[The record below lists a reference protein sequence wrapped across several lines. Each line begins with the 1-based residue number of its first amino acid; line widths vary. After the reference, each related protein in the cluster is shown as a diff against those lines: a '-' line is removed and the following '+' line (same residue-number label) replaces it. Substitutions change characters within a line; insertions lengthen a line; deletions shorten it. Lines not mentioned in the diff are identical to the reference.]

1 MAKISIDLMGVAS
14 EEVEIKCFTVPGP
27 GVRLTIKTP
36 MYVVEID
43 LPEKVYATVL
53 EKIGKPEVFVG
64 TSSAR

>member
-14 EEVEIKCFTVPGP
+14 EEVEINCFTVPGP

-43 LPEKVYATVL
+43 LPEKVYGMVL

-64 TSSAR
+64 APSTR